1 MTFKKILFA
10 AAVVAVAS
18 STASAQT
25 DNPNPGTGPA
35 LGGSVAPLGVPG
47 AGFSGLAG
55 TAGVFASASGGLTV
69 PNPGTGADV
78 FVPGNVATAIGGLL
92 GGSPSPDQRSTA
104 REAFGGTA
112 AAGALVDAL
121 VAMGSNAN
129 ASTVT
134 AAVTAYNAAVQALPA
149 GQNPGPGLLAAR
161 SVLAGFVA
169 P

>member
-1 MTFKKILFA
+1 MTFKTILFA

-25 DNPNPGTGPA
+25 DNPNVGNGPS

-47 AGFSGLAG
+47 SGFAGLAG
-55 TAGVFASASGGLTV
+55 TAGVFAASSGGMSV
-69 PNPGTGADV
+69 PNPSGGNVA
-78 FVPGNVATAIGGLL
+78 VPGNVATAIGGLL
-92 GGSPSPDQRSTA
+92 GGNPTADQRATA
-104 REAFGGTA
+104 RESFGGTT

-121 VAMGSNAN
+121 TAMGAN
-129 ASTVT
+129 ATPATVS
-134 AAVTAYNAAVQALPA
+134 AAVQAYNAAVQALPA

-161 SVLAGFVA
+161 SVLAGFVQ